1 MSFTLFLAIFTNYNN
16 RIESKGREGRRGGV
30 RRGWEERKRE
40 RRGWEGGGESEEDL
54 ISSSR
59 ILNMKVLRL

>member
-1 MSFTLFLAIFTNYNN
+1 M
-16 RIESKGREGRRGGV
+16 GGE
-30 RRGWEERKRE
+30 EERE
-40 RRGWEGGGESEEDL
+40 EGMGRGGESEEDL